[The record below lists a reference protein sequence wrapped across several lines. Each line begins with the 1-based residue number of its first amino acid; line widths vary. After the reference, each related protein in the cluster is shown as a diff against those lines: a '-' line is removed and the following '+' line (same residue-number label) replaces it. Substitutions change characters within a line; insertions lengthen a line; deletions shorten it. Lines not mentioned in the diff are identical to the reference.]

1 MTLRP
6 DILGNLLSVMGSLAL
21 FLLGMKLMSE
31 ALQRIMGSRLRQLFT
46 SGPTNRLNDVA
57 SGALVTGLTQSS
69 SAVILL
75 IISFISAGLIP
86 IMQGLSVMIGANIGT
101 TITGWIIALLGFNSH
116 FLVYLLPLMG
126 ISLPLLFIPGRH
138 YRAYGEFLMGFSM
151 LFLGV
156 YFLTWSLS
164 ANAPLNEWVNQYTHD
179 IFTWKQLLL
188 YTFAGIL
195 LSIVIPSSNATLAL
209 IFVLCFAG
217 YLPLEYAASLV
228 AGQNFGT
235 TIWVILAAYHANAAS
250 RRIAAGHW
258 WFNLIGLVLS
268 LILFYP
274 LLWVSIEVALFIS
287 QTTVLNPTAAPIALA
302 AFHTFFNLLPALVII
317 LAMPAFKWLIYQFIP
332 YRSGENKALQL
343 RYFKSRFI
351 VSNEV
356 NLIQAAEEIHLFGKH
371 VELMFSLIPKYLTEK
386 HADKFEK
393 IQKRL
398 FRLED
403 RADERERL
411 IENFITHIA
420 ENDLTE
426 ANARRIRSMLKIINN
441 LESIADQCM
450 QMERTI
456 RRKNEANAWFTPE
469 MRANVFTMF
478 GHVQHALEVMNNNL
492 SNDYR
497 PGILLE
503 ATQLELQINE
513 LRNTMLDENMQ
524 RFNRGDFTYSH
535 LKFFSDLM
543 NECEKLADHIIN
555 VNQAIASNMRK
566 TRAI

>member
-1 MTLRP
+1 MNLHY
-6 DILGNLLSVMGSLAL
+6 DLLGNLLSVMGSLAL

-31 ALQRIMGSRLRQLFT
+31 ALQRIMGSRLRQLF
-46 SGPTNRLNDVA
+46 SAGPTTRLNDVA

-69 SAVILL
+69 SAVILM
-75 IISFISAGLIP
+75 IVSFISAGLIP
-86 IMQGLSVMIGANIGT
+86 LMQGLSIMIGANIGT
-101 TITGWIIALLGFNSH
+101 TITGWIIALLGFNME
-116 FLVYLLPLMG
+116 FLFYLLPLMG
-126 ISLPLLFIPGRH
+126 ISLPLLFLPGSH
-138 YRAYGEFLMGFSM
+138 YRAYGEFLMGFS
-151 LFLGV
+151 LIFFGV
-156 YFLTWSLS
+156 YFLTWSLT
-164 ANAPLNEWVNQYTHD
+164 ADAPLYDWFNAFTHD
-179 IFTWKQLLL
+179 IFNWKQLL
-188 YTFAGIL
+188 TFAL
-195 LSIVIPSSNATLAL
+195 LGVLVSIALPSSNATLAL
-209 IFVLCFAG
+209 IFVLCYAG
-217 YLPLEYAASLV
+217 YLPLEHSAALV

-235 TIWVILAAYHANAAS
+235 TVWVILGAYQANAAS

-258 WFNLIGLVLS
+258 WFNLVGLTLS

-274 LLWVSIEVALFIS
+274 LLLVSTKAALFIL
-287 QTTVLNPTAAPIALA
+287 QTPVLTPAAGPIALA
-302 AFHTFFNLLPALVII
+302 AFHTLFNLLPALLII
-317 LAMPAFKWLIYQFIP
+317 PAMPAFKWLIYQFIP
-332 YRSGENKALQL
+332 YQSGENKTLQL

-371 VELMFSLIPKYLTEK
+371 VELMFSLIPQYLTEK
-386 HADKFEK
+386 HADKFVK
-393 IQKRL
+393 IQKKIL
-398 FRLED
+398 RLED

-441 LESIADQCM
+441 LESVADQCI

-469 MRANVFTMF
+469 MRENVFTMF
-478 GHVQHALEVMNNNL
+478 GHVQNAIEVMNTNL
-492 SNDYR
+492 SKEYR

-543 NECEKLADHIIN
+543 NECEKLADHVIN
-555 VNQAIASNMRK
+555 VNQAIASNIRK
-566 TRAI
+566 PRAI

>member
-1 MTLRP
+1 MFIHYDLV
-6 DILGNLLSVMGSLAL
+6 GNLLSVMGSLAL

-31 ALQRIMGSRLRQLFT
+31 ALQRIMGSRLRQIF
-46 SGPTNRLNDVA
+46 SGGPTSRLNDVA

-69 SAVILL
+69 SAVILM

-86 IMQGLSVMIGANIGT
+86 LMQGLSVMIGANIGT
-101 TITGWIIALLGFNSH
+101 TITGWIIALLGFNSY
-116 FLVYLLPLMG
+116 FLYYLIPLMG
-126 ISLPLLFIPGRH
+126 ISLPLLFLPGSR
-138 YRAYGEFLMGFSM
+138 YCAYGEFLMGFS
-151 LFLGV
+151 LIFLGV
-156 YFLTWSLS
+156 YFLTGSLTTD
-164 ANAPLNEWVNQYTHD
+164 APLQAWFDQHTLDVFN
-179 IFTWKQLLL
+179 WKELLW
-188 YTFAGIL
+188 FALLGIL
-195 LSIVIPSSNATLAL
+195 LAIVLPSSNATLAL
-209 IFVLCFAG
+209 IFVMCFAG
-217 YLPLEYAASLV
+217 YIPLQHSAALV

-235 TIWVILAAYHANAAS
+235 TLWVILGAYQANAAS

-268 LILFYP
+268 LLLFYP
-274 LLWVSIEVALFIS
+274 LLWVSTELALIIA
-287 QTTVLNPTAAPIALA
+287 QTTTLLPTTAPIALA
-302 AFHTFFNLLPALVII
+302 AFHTLYNLLPAFII
-317 LAMPAFKWLIYQFIP
+317 IPAMPAFKWLIYQFIP
-332 YRSGENKALQL
+332 YQAGENKTLQL
-343 RYFKSRFI
+343 RYFQSRFI

-371 VELMFSLIPKYLTEK
+371 VELMFSLIPQYLTEK
-386 HADKFEK
+386 DPDKFSK
-393 IQKRL
+393 LHKRII
-398 FRLED
+398 RLEE

-456 RRKNEANAWFTPE
+456 RRKNESNAWFTPE
-469 MRANVFTMF
+469 MRENVFTMF
-478 GHVQHALEVMNNNL
+478 GKVQNALEVMNNNL
-492 SNDYR
+492 SKEYR

-503 ATQLELQINE
+503 ATQLEIQINE

-543 NECEKLADHIIN
+543 NECEKLADHVIN
-555 VNQAIASNMRK
+555 VNQAIASNIRK
-566 TRAI
+566 PGAI